1 MEYTMHYLSQTNV
14 LEDRALAVAGLL
26 NKQMADTLDLRSQAR
41 QSYFNARGPYL
52 EELRSLFDGLA
63 RDLRQ
68 VANVIAQR
76 INDAGGYAII
86 TVRSVADQS
95 GLRDYPLDAVD
106 ARDQLEVLRSNHLR
120 YELDTRQNMRAARE
134 IGDSPTALLF
144 QFILSAIENNLWF
157 LEAYLEGIG
166 MGLDSSELPAW
177 TSTLFNQSRID
188 WNESAGSFR
197 SVSLR

>member
-1 MEYTMHYLSQTNV
+1 MEYTMQSLSQTDV
-14 LEDRALAVAGLL
+14 LEDRDLAVAALL
-26 NKQMADTLDLRSQAR
+26 NKQLADTLDLRSQAR
-41 QSYFNARGPYL
+41 QSHFNARGPYT

-68 VANVIAQR
+68 VADVLAQR
-76 INDAGGYAII
+76 INDAGGYAIA

-95 GLRDYPLDAVD
+95 GLRDYPMDAVD
-106 ARDQLEVLRSNHLR
+106 AAAQLEALRSNYLR
-120 YELDTRQNMRAARE
+120 YELDTLQNMRAARE
-134 IGDSPTALLF
+134 IGDASTALLF
-144 QFILSAIENNLWF
+144 QVILSAIENNLWF
-157 LEAYLEGIG
+157 IEAYSEGIDKAVDG
-166 MGLDSSELPAW
+166 KELPAW

>member
-1 MEYTMHYLSQTNV
+1 MHYLSQTNV
-14 LEDRALAVAGLL
+14 LEDRDLAVAGLL
-26 NKQMADTLDLRSQAR
+26 NKQLADTLDLRSQAR
-41 QSYFNARGPYL
+41 QSYFNARGPCT

-134 IGDSPTALLF
+134 IGDSSTALLF

-166 MGLDSSELPAW
+166 MGLDGSELPAW

-197 SVSLR
+197 SVSLC